1 MDLDNQIQLLYPN
14 YQKKEQIFQMT
25 DFAKMKL
32 NLKNLNQQNYKMI
45 NVIDFCDDRNY
56 HESNNIVREIWQ
68 LKKIL
73 NLRQINQS

>member
-1 MDLDNQIQLLYPN
+1 
-14 YQKKEQIFQMT
+14 MT

-73 NLRQINQS
+73 NLRQIN